1 MKEKQT
7 FILIVDDVPE
17 NLQVLGNFLRQNN
30 YKTAVATNG
39 TDALE
44 LIQNR
49 TPDLILLDIMMP
61 DMDGYEV
68 CKRIKSDER
77 TKEIPIIFISALSE
91 TVDKVKGFRE
101 GGVDYITKPFQ
112 QEEVLARVNA
122 HLTIRN
128 LQKELEK
135 QNTELA
141 TSEEK
146 LKEALA
152 TKDKLFSIIAH
163 DLRGPLGTIRS
174 FLQIIVDEP
183 DSYSPDDLKD
193 FLTEMKKSSE
203 KTFDLLENLLN
214 WARSQR
220 GVIEF
225 KPEEQDLK
233 LVIEEN
239 LNLLSSN
246 AKRKSINLLTETEH
260 PVIGYFD
267 KNMITTVIRNLI
279 SNALKFTS
287 ASGFVKV
294 NAVENPD
301 NIIVSVTDNGLGIKD
316 EDKPK
321 LFQQDQNFTTK
332 GTTGEKGTGLGLI
345 LCKDFVER
353 NSGKIWVES
362 EVGKGTSFLF
372 TIPKNKV

>member
-49 TPDLILLDIMMP
+49 IPDLILLDIMMP

-68 CKRIKSDER
+68 CKKIKSEEKTR
-77 TKEIPIIFISALSE
+77 EIPIIFISALSE
-91 TVDKVKGFRE
+91 TVDKVKGFKE

-128 LQKELEK
+128 LQKELLK
-135 QNTELA
+135 QNMELA
-141 TSEEK
+141 ESEEK

-183 DSYSPDDLKD
+183 DSYSPDDLKE
-193 FLTEMKKSSE
+193 FLSEMKKSSE

-233 LVIEEN
+233 LIIDEN

-246 AKRKSINLLTETEH
+246 AKRKSINLFTETDH
-260 PVIGYFD
+260 PIIGYFD

-287 ASGFVKV
+287 PGGFVKV
-294 NAVENPD
+294 DAVETTEALQ
-301 NIIVSVTDNGLGIKD
+301 VSVTDNGLGIKD

-353 NSGKIWVES
+353 NSGRIWAES
-362 EVGKGTSFLF
+362 EIGKGTNFLF
-372 TIPKNKV
+372 TIPKKSV